1 MDGVRGKRGFS
12 LIETVI
18 ALGIFAA
25 IGVTFLSAITTS
37 TKATGM
43 LDEGVQAEALA
54 RSHLEAIKEC
64 DYDPFYATGACPPMD
79 GIVIPFQFTVT
90 IDPDCTDDFAFNWGG
105 TCPAAPAV
113 DVLQRVTVTISRE
126 GTHVLTLA
134 TYRRE

>member
-1 MDGVRGKRGFS
+1 MRGRRGFS
-12 LIETVI
+12 LLETVI

-25 IGVTFLSAITTS
+25 IAGAFLSAITTS

-64 DYDPFYATGACPPMD
+64 DYDPFYAPGACAPMD
-79 GIVIPFQFTVT
+79 DIVIPFQFTVT
-90 IDPDCTDDFAFNWGG
+90 IDPDCADDFGFNWGG

-113 DVLQRVTVTISRE
+113 DVLQRISVAVSRE
-126 GTHVLTLA
+126 GRSVLRLMV
-134 TYRRE
+134 YKRG